1 MHGLVFPQNAHHAAG
16 GPTRVT
22 NASIALIQFQLSA
35 PKTDMENSVLI
46 SDYQQMDRVLR
57 EERKYILGMVK
68 VIVKSGCNV
77 LLIQKSI
84 LRDAVSDL
92 SLHFLAKKGIM
103 VVTDV
108 EREDVEF
115 ISKTLGLSPIANV
128 DSFTPDKMGSAE
140 LVEEVLYWL
149 SLSVEP

>member
-1 MHGLVFPQNAHHAAG
+1 MFPQNAHHAAG